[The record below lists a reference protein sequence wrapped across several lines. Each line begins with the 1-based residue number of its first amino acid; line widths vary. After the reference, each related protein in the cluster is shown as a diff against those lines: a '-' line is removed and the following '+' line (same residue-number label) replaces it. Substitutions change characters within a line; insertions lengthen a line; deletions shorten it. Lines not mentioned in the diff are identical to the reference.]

1 MLRAA
6 LFPEQC
12 CEREQIASG
21 KTFRGSYTC
30 VCALG
35 VPALGVQ
42 DEERRDVP
50 CTERSCQEL
59 QGLLG
64 VILPQIRGIRETREP
79 SDIAFVSQRMA
90 GIGRHLKAHLI
101 PDTWQ

>member
-12 CEREQIASG
+12 CEREQIALG

-35 VPALGVQ
+35 VPVLAVQ

-50 CTERSCQEL
+50 CTERSCREL

-79 SDIAFVSQRMA
+79 PDIALCHREWL
-90 GIGRHLKAHLI
+90 GLEGTLKPI
-101 PDTWQ
+101 